1 MFTRATL
8 RQLAIRP
15 RIAVL
20 SFTRNLQVS
29 LPRRIVNPLLPFDVL
44 EELENDEVD
53 EENKKLLKDKKKL
66 LRQKK
71 AMTKKLKEERG
82 ESSSKDGEKTKEGN
96 SNHRDHNSRKEQSKD
111 SQSASTDKEEPIPKS
126 KAVTTEVKP
135 VSVVKDAPSESN
147 QDPSHSGTSKDE
159 AKEATSEGTQNHD
172 ARKEDTRPANSK
184 DSEAEASKNRE
195 SGEHEEVQLSSS
207 GGGDVGDGN
216 GGGGSGGG
224 GNGPPEKNDK
234 DKEEK
239 EKDEDKKI
247 EEEIE
252 EEEEYEEEP
261 EEKPSKLKEIF
272 DRFAKFL
279 FKCLETIGITL
290 SSVGVLG
297 LSGLLYHRFYNI
309 HVLDKMDTAFQKGDP
324 AYQLAMHKKTNKRS
338 DDEDELLVPKD
349 SEDLTHFWVT
359 RPQQQLLDDIV
370 NGKLKGRYYLLVG
383 EKGTGKTT
391 LIMEAMKKIDGH
403 NVAIFDAHAD
413 PEIFRIRLGRA
424 LNFAYNEDYI
434 GSLFS
439 IRGPRDTTAL
449 LDIERAF
456 NKLEQLAILRRMSG
470 KDDKPLILIIN
481 NAHLIKENEEGVQ
494 LLELLQQKAES
505 LSGSELV
512 TMLFNSDDYW
522 IYEKLKRL
530 GTRLE
535 LIHVRDFNRKETINV
550 LQFIRRKF
558 YPPNKFPEL
567 QFDNGMCNKI
577 YDLIGGRPQHISQV
591 ARHTNTLK
599 ACHEII
605 DREKTWFLNQ
615 CGLLGEEMDDDVMEF
630 GKFSSSAM
638 LLMREFVEMDRKRMN
653 TLISKVLPDAKDSQK
668 DHHLPELPLWKARQ
682 VMTRPDYIQQYDNL
696 NIFTVDSDSRV
707 RADSVPMMRAFHEI
721 ASQPHFDLLL
731 DETVERVAGIE
742 SLGRTREIVMKDLTL
757 GDTYEV
763 IPKDGK
769 FIMEMAKKATD
780 EDDNDQQLLM
790 EEISKSDHRKKWWE
804 RRMGRFD
811 QSYLPKTDEIDLRP

>member
-1 MFTRATL
+1 MKRL
-8 RQLAIRP
+8 GHRP
-15 RIAVL
+15 RIL
-20 SFTRNLQVS
+20 IPIGIRTFQVS
-29 LPRRIVNPLLPFDVL
+29 PQARIVNPLLPFDVL
-44 EELENDEVD
+44 EELENEETD

-66 LRQKK
+66 VRQKK
-71 AMTKKLKEERG
+71 AAVKRLKEERKEHEG
-82 ESSSKDGEKTKEGN
+82 KGANSKQASLSDKNKDEL
-96 SNHRDHNSRKEQSKD
+96 QSKD
-111 SQSASTDKEEPIPKS
+111 DESSMSTKKS
-126 KAVTTEVKP
+126 GNG
-135 VSVVKDAPSESN
+135 DAPQDFEQPVPKLKAISPEVEEVGIVQKTFISE
-147 QDPSHSGTSKDE
+147 
-159 AKEATSEGTQNHD
+159 
-172 ARKEDTRPANSK
+172 NSK
-184 DSEAEASKNRE
+184 PPKPEPVTPSRE
-195 SGEHEEVQLSSS
+195 SPSVA
-207 GGGDVGDGN
+207 GGGGVGN
-216 GGGGSGGG
+216 GGGGGG
-224 GNGPPEKNDK
+224 GNGGPPNKNNNDNENEK
-234 DKEEK
+234 DKEER
-239 EKDEDKKI
+239 EK
-247 EEEIE
+247 EEEEFE
-252 EEEEYEEEP
+252 EEEEYEDEP
-261 EEKPSKLKEIF
+261 EPQSRLRETLE
-272 DRFAKFL
+272 RFTRFL

-297 LSGLLYHRFYNI
+297 FAGLLYHRFYNT
-309 HVLDKMDTAFQKGDP
+309 HVLDKMDKAFERGDP

-338 DDEDELLVPKD
+338 DDEDEEKVPKD
-349 SEDLTHFWVT
+349 SEDLTRFWVT

-370 NGKLKGRYYLLVG
+370 NGKLRGRYYLLVG

-391 LIMEAMKKIDGH
+391 LIMEAMKKIEGH

-456 NKLEQLAILRRMSG
+456 NKLEQLAIERRISG
-470 KDDKPLILIIN
+470 KDERPLILIIN

-512 TMLFNSDDYW
+512 TMVFNSDDYW

-535 LIHVRDFNRKETINV
+535 LIHVRDFNRKETVNV
-550 LQFIRRKF
+550 LQFIRHKF
-558 YPPNKFPEL
+558 YPPSKYPDLKLDE
-567 QFDNGMCNKI
+567 DTCHKI

-591 ARHTNTLK
+591 ARHKNSLK

-638 LLMREFVEMDRKRMN
+638 LLMREFVEMDRTHMN
-653 TLISKVLPDAKDSQK
+653 TLISKALPDVKDLHK
-668 DHHLPELPLWKARQ
+668 NHHLPELPLWRARQ

-721 ASQPHFDLLL
+721 ALQPQFDQLL
-731 DETVERVAGIE
+731 DETVDRVGAIE
-742 SLGRTREIVMKDLTL
+742 SLGRTREIVMKDLTN
-757 GDTYEV
+757 GDNYD
-763 IPKDGK
+763 IRPKDGK
-769 FIMEMAKKATD
+769 YIVEMTKKQ
-780 EDDNDQQLLM
+780 DDDDDGDSPMFM
-790 EEISKSDHRKKWWE
+790 EEISKSEHRKKWWE
-804 RRMGRFD
+804 KRMGRFD
-811 QSYLPKTDEIDLRP
+811 QLYLPEARDDIDLKC

>member
-1 MFTRATL
+1 MVRLYPTDYEFINSEQFREFPLEMYL
-8 RQLAIRP
+8 RLLVRRIRP
-15 RIAVL
+15 R
-20 SFTRNLQVS
+20 NLAPKGIRGFQS
-29 LPRRIVNPLLPFDVL
+29 MQPLRLVNPLLPFDVL
-44 EELENDEVD
+44 EELENDEID
-53 EENKKLLKDKKKL
+53 EENKKLSKEKKKL
-66 LRQKK
+66 IRQKK
-71 AMTKKLKEERG
+71 VIAKRLKEERKENG
-82 ESSSKDGEKTKEGN
+82 ESEG
-96 SNHRDHNSRKEQSKD
+96 KSKD
-111 SQSASTDKEEPIPKS
+111 SEVEISKGEEGVKSAQPNEKVNGSDSDTSIEQSRKPVPLG
-126 KAVTTEVKP
+126 KAVTTEVEEVGLVKET
-135 VSVVKDAPSESN
+135 VVLPNKNDASPG
-147 QDPSHSGTSKDE
+147 QKSGNE
-159 AKEATSEGTQNHD
+159 TQNS
-172 ARKEDTRPANSK
+172 EDSQGLALPQTAG
-184 DSEAEASKNRE
+184 A
-195 SGEHEEVQLSSS
+195 
-207 GGGDVGDGN
+207 GGLG
-216 GGGGSGGG
+216 GGG
-224 GNGPPEKNDK
+224 GNGGNGPPKNDSEK
-234 DKEEK
+234 DKEEEK
-239 EKDEDKKI
+239 EKEKEREE
-247 EEEIE
+247 EEEID

-261 EEKPSKLKEIF
+261 EPQLKLRETLE
-272 DRFAKFL
+272 RFSRFL

-297 LSGLLYHRFYNI
+297 FAGLLYHRFYNT
-309 HVLDKMDTAFQKGDP
+309 HVLDKMDKAFESGDP

-338 DDEDELLVPKD
+338 DDEDEEKVPKD
-349 SEDLTHFWVT
+349 NEDLTRFWVT

-370 NGKLKGRYYLLVG
+370 SGKLRGRYYLLVG

-391 LIMEAMKKIDGH
+391 LIMEAMKKIEGH

-456 NKLEQLAILRRMSG
+456 NKLEQLAIQRRISG
-470 KDDKPLILIIN
+470 KDEKPLLLIIN

-512 TMLFNSDDYW
+512 TMVFNLDDYW

-535 LIHVRDFNRKETINV
+535 LIHVRDFNRKETVNV
-550 LQFIRRKF
+550 LQFIRHKF
-558 YPPNKFPEL
+558 YPPQKYPDLKLDEP
-567 QFDNGMCNKI
+567 MCHKI

-591 ARHTNTLK
+591 ARHRNTLK

-638 LLMREFVEMDRKRMN
+638 LLMREFVEMDRQHMN
-653 TLISKVLPDAKDSQK
+653 TLISKALPDAKDSK
-668 DHHLPELPLWKARQ
+668 KNHHLPELPLWRARQ

-696 NIFTVDSDSRV
+696 NIFTVDLDSRV

-721 ASQPHFDLLL
+721 ASQPHFDQLL
-731 DETVERVAGIE
+731 DETVERVAAIE
-742 SLGRTREIVMKDLTL
+742 SLGRTREIVMKDLL
-757 GDTYEV
+757 QGDTYDV
-763 IPKDGK
+763 KGDVNCKI
-769 FIMEMAKKATD
+769 EMIKKLES
-780 EDDNDQQLLM
+780 EDTGDAQMLM
-790 EEISKSDHRKKWWE
+790 EEISKLDHRKKWWE
-804 RRMGRFD
+804 KRMGRFD
-811 QSYLPKTDEIDLRP
+811 QLYLPVVEEVDLKP

>member
-1 MFTRATL
+1 MVRLYHTDYGIINSDQFRDFQPDMYL
-8 RQLAIRP
+8 RLLVRRLRP
-15 RIAVL
+15 RSLAPIGFR
-20 SFTRNLQVS
+20 SFQSMQPLRF
-29 LPRRIVNPLLPFDVL
+29 VNPLLPFDVL
-44 EELENDEVD
+44 EELENDEID
-53 EENKKLLKDKKKL
+53 EENKKLSKEKKKL
-66 LRQKK
+66 IRQKK
-71 AMTKKLKEERG
+71 VIAKRLKEERKEHG
-82 ESSSKDGEKTKEGN
+82 ESEGKSKDPDVENSKGGEGAKSANANGKVDGN
-96 SNHRDHNSRKEQSKD
+96 DSESSVEQ
-111 SQSASTDKEEPIPKS
+111 PKKPVPLG
-126 KAVTTEVKP
+126 KAVTTEV
-135 VSVVKDAPSESN
+135 
-147 QDPSHSGTSKDE
+147 
-159 AKEATSEGTQNHD
+159 
-172 ARKEDTRPANSK
+172 
-184 DSEAEASKNRE
+184 
-195 SGEHEEVQLSSS
+195 EEVGLVKETVVLPNKNGASQDQKSGSETGNSQSSQGLAIS
-207 GGGDVGDGN
+207 QTAGAGGLG
-216 GGGGSGGG
+216 GGG
-224 GNGPPEKNDK
+224 GNGGNGPPKNDNEK
-234 DKEEK
+234 DKEEEKKK
-239 EKDEDKKI
+239 EKEKEE
-247 EEEIE
+247 EEEID

-261 EEKPSKLKEIF
+261 EPQLKLRETLE
-272 DRFAKFL
+272 RFSRFL

-297 LSGLLYHRFYNI
+297 FAGLLYHRFYNT
-309 HVLDKMDTAFQKGDP
+309 HVLDKMDKAFERGDP

-338 DDEDELLVPKD
+338 DDEDEEKVPKD
-349 SEDLTHFWVT
+349 NEDLTRFWVT

-370 NGKLKGRYYLLVG
+370 SGKLRGRYYLLVG

-391 LIMEAMKKIDGH
+391 LIMEAMKKIEGH

-456 NKLEQLAILRRMSG
+456 NKLEQLAIQRRISG
-470 KDDKPLILIIN
+470 KDEKPLLLIIN

-512 TMLFNSDDYW
+512 TMVFNLDDYW

-535 LIHVRDFNRKETINV
+535 LIHVRDFNRKETVNV
-550 LQFIRRKF
+550 LQFIRHKF
-558 YPPNKFPEL
+558 YPPQKYPDLKLDEP
-567 QFDNGMCNKI
+567 MCHKI

-591 ARHTNTLK
+591 ARHKNTLK

-638 LLMREFVEMDRKRMN
+638 LLMREFVEMDRQHMN
-653 TLISKVLPDAKDSQK
+653 TLISKALPDAKDLHK
-668 DHHLPELPLWKARQ
+668 NHHLPELPLWRARQ

-696 NIFTVDSDSRV
+696 NIFTVDLDLRV

-721 ASQPHFDLLL
+721 ASQPHFDQLL
-731 DETVERVAGIE
+731 DETVERVAAIE
-742 SLGRTREIVMKDLTL
+742 SLGRTREIVMKDLVQ
-757 GDTYEV
+757 GDTYDVKGDVNYKIEMTKKV
-763 IPKDGK
+763 ESEDG
-769 FIMEMAKKATD
+769 
-780 EDDNDQQLLM
+780 DDAQMLM
-790 EEISKSDHRKKWWE
+790 EEISKLDHRKKWWE
-804 RRMGRFD
+804 KRMGRFD
-811 QSYLPKTDEIDLRP
+811 QLYLPVVEEVDLKP

>member
-1 MFTRATL
+1 MFSRVLLPKTAFGPR
-8 RQLAIRP
+8 LAAIACP
-15 RIAVL
+15 RTFHVSSVL
-20 SFTRNLQVS
+20 
-29 LPRRIVNPLLPFDVL
+29 RIVNPLLPFDVL

-66 LRQKK
+66 IRQKK
-71 AMTKKLKEERG
+71 AISDKLKDERK
-82 ESSSKDGEKTKEGN
+82 ENSSKDNNKDRKDESKEEDSISKEMKN
-96 SNHRDHNSRKEQSKD
+96 SNTHSMPDKD
-111 SQSASTDKEEPIPKS
+111 EPIPVSKS
-126 KAVTTEVKP
+126 ITTEVEP
-135 VSVVKDAPSESN
+135 VTVVKKNALKNNHDTRN
-147 QDPSHSGTSKDE
+147 HDPSKLEEKLPSTNGPGGMGNGSGN
-159 AKEATSEGTQNHD
+159 GNG
-172 ARKEDTRPANSK
+172 N
-184 DSEAEASKNRE
+184 
-195 SGEHEEVQLSSS
+195 
-207 GGGDVGDGN
+207 DGN
-216 GGGGSGGG
+216 
-224 GNGPPEKNDK
+224 GNGPPNKNDK
-234 DKEEK
+234 DQDKN
-239 EKDEDKKI
+239 EDKKI
-247 EEEIE
+247 EKEIE
-252 EEEEYEEEP
+252 EELEYEEEP
-261 EEKPSKLKEIF
+261 EPSKFKELF
-272 DRFAKFL
+272 DRFSKFL
-279 FKCLETIGITL
+279 FKCFETMGITL

-297 LSGLLYHRFYNI
+297 LSGFLYHRFYNL
-309 HVLDKMDTAFQKGDP
+309 HVLEKMDEAFQKGDP
-324 AYQLAMHKKTNKRS
+324 AYQLAIHKKTNKRS
-338 DDEDELLVPKD
+338 DFDGDAYADKD
-349 SEDLTHFWVT
+349 VEDLTKFWVT
-359 RPQQQLLDDIV
+359 RPQQQLLDDIIS
-370 NGKLKGRYYLLVG
+370 GKLKGRYYLVLG

-456 NKLEQLAILRRMSG
+456 NKLEQLAIQRRISG
-470 KDDKPLILIIN
+470 KDDRPLLLVIN

-512 TMLFNSDDYW
+512 TMVFNSDDYW

-550 LQFIRRKF
+550 LQFIRHKF
-558 YPPNKFPEL
+558 YPPAKYPEL
-567 QFDNGMCNKI
+567 QFDESICNKV

-591 ARHTNTLK
+591 ARHKNTLK

-638 LLMREFVEMDRKRMN
+638 MLMREFVEMDRTRMN
-653 TLISKVLPDAKDSQK
+653 TLISKALPDAKDSQK
-668 DHHLPELPLWKARQ
+668 DHQLPELPLWRARQ

-696 NIFTVDSDSRV
+696 NLFTVDSDSRV

-721 ASQPHFDLLL
+721 ASQPHFDALL
-731 DETVERVAGIE
+731 DETVERVAAIE
-742 SLGRTREIVMKDLTL
+742 SLGRTRELVMKDLTN
-757 GDTYEV
+757 GDTYD
-763 IPKDGK
+763 IFSKDGK
-769 FIMEMAKKATD
+769 FIVEMTKKAAK
-780 EDDNDQQLLM
+780 DDDDGHQLLM

-804 RRMGRFD
+804 KRMGRFD
-811 QSYLPKTDEIDLRP
+811 QSYLPRSEVNNLNS